1 MMMTYDERK
10 MCIGYANLIDI
21 ADRIQYIYKLG
32 AYDLLTKDAKRKF
45 TEAESL
51 VGDILGEAQQYVANH
66 TTKDE
71 EKQ

>member
-1 MMMTYDERK
+1 
-10 MCIGYANLIDI
+10 
-21 ADRIQYIYKLG
+21 
-32 AYDLLTKDAKRKF
+32 LTKDAKRKF

-51 VGDILGEAQQYVANH
+51 VGDILGGAQQYVANH